1 VAHDDTTCLHLHDL
15 CQVGQTHLFH
25 PTKKPCRLIRHLN
38 MLQAGHQYT
47 NTAVT
52 QERERE
58 HGREMV
64 LGLLA
69 MNDKQRDK
77 KKKHGHLLTAASRA
91 FSV

>member
-1 VAHDDTTCLHLHDL
+1 
-15 CQVGQTHLFH
+15 
-25 PTKKPCRLIRHLN
+25 

-69 MNDKQRDK
+69 MHDKQRDK
-77 KKKHGHLLTAASRA
+77 KKNTDDIS
-91 FSV
+91 

>member
-1 VAHDDTTCLHLHDL
+1 
-15 CQVGQTHLFH
+15 
-25 PTKKPCRLIRHLN
+25 